1 MNIQI
6 QLRREEGMDENI
18 GSYKIKK
25 GGTKRWTWIIR
36 RRGGE
41 SAISSPFPS
50 VAAADE
56 AA

>member
-1 MNIQI
+1 
-6 QLRREEGMDENI
+6 MDENI